1 MGSRHRG
8 NRCNGYGQTSVA
20 RRHCITHHRRFFA
33 AGSYL
38 RSRTRQD
45 FHPARPSGN
54 RKIANDYQY
63 HRQRALQR
71 KTSLICSGKDG
82 CPLRCAKQI
91 GSYRPSSIL
100 SGNSFQQN
108 KEIRRYLATERNY
121 GNYQADTSRRIQ
133 KGSGTPA
140 EFTGGIESIY
150 RSPA

>member
-33 AGSYL
+33 TGSHL

-45 FHPARPSGN
+45 FHPARASGN

-63 HRQRALQR
+63 YRQRALQR
-71 KTSLICSGKDG
+71 KTCFICSGKDG
-82 CPLRCAKQI
+82 RPLRCAKQI
-91 GSYRPSSIL
+91 GSYRPGSVL
-100 SGNSFQQN
+100 SGNSFQQD
-108 KEIRRYLATERNY
+108 KEIRRYLATERNH

-140 EFTGGIESIY
+140 EFTVGIESIY